1 MGKAEEQN
9 NVQKRVVL
17 QGGVEYNKEDNP
29 PVIKGGIEQNVVVKI
44 PEIDLSEIE
53 IGLESLLKDQSS
65 SIDDLIADNKSEIA
79 ILKSKQREQELAIKN
94 RQENVKRLQEQK
106 KAIRR
111 EERERQKLYNALKS
125 DNIGL
130 TKIDV
135 ATNKT
140 SNYHPLENK
149 VEPLIKSKQNQLVNQ
164 DEKNRLKNEY
174 RASLFYPDDT
184 EETKLYL
191 ATQKQIAEEQKRE
204 QNAQLEKQIEARKC

>member
-1 MGKAEEQN
+1 MEKAEEQN
-9 NVQKRVVL
+9 NVETPFILK
-17 QGGVEYNKEDNP
+17 GGVEKTVAKRVKKEKQELTDMEEK
-29 PVIKGGIEQNVVVKI
+29 ISGLQNVAEEMHNYV
-44 PEIDLSEIE
+44 EE
-53 IGLESLLKDQSS
+53 
-65 SIDDLIADNKSEIA
+65 LIADNKAEIA
-79 ILKSKQREQELAIKN
+79 YLKTRQREEELEIKN
-94 RQENVKRLQEQK
+94 RQENVKRLQEQR

-111 EERERQKLYNALKS
+111 EERERQKLNNALKS

-204 QNAQLEKQIEARKC
+204 QKAQLEKQIEARKY